1 MTKWRSICEE
11 CQKST
16 YKSGKGIPEW
26 APRRIPKKFGK
37 VSKRGLKDGKICVN
51 LMAGQ
56 ISGTPGSQF
65 REGHRL
71 FPNKKVRSDTMRNEN
86 SNRQSKYFYAAMYL
100 RLSREDSD
108 AGAVADSGSPGG
120 AGATFKAESNSI
132 GSQRELIR
140 SFIREQEDMEL
151 FDCYA
156 DDNYSG
162 SNFERPEFKRMISDI
177 EAGRVNCVIVK
188 DLSRFGRDYI
198 ETGRY
203 LDQVFPALGVRFIAL
218 TDRYDSFSAD
228 AGERNIVL
236 PVKNF
241 INDSYCRDI
250 STKVK
255 SQLAVKRRKGECL
268 AAFAVYGYRKS
279 AEDRNTL
286 LVDDYAAEIVR
297 RIFAWKIEGMA
308 VSAIAEKLNDLHIL
322 SPKEYKKSLGL
333 NYRGGF
339 TRGSCS
345 KWSSPSIR
353 RILTNEVYLGHLVQG
368 RTERVN
374 IKVKKRVEKPEEEW
388 VRVEDAH
395 EPIISADDFAIVQ
408 NLLKADGRVS
418 PKRKEISPFMGLLF
432 CGDCREQMVR
442 RVNCYK
448 GTEKVYYICSTK
460 NRGEGC
466 SRHSIEETVLKEL
479 AGTAIRR
486 YANDFLEQEK
496 LFAQAKERE
505 ANLQA
510 VISYN
515 KEIARLKKEQEKYY
529 SLTAGLYEDLRTG
542 VITKEEFGRLHGEF
556 QKKAENLAAAEGRQE
571 QLVKEMFKAGV
582 LSAGR
587 LAAFQ
592 DSLEL
597 KEIDRHTLASLV
609 KRIWVYEGK
618 RIEIEFYFTDQYQAM
633 KDWQA
638 GNEADADSD
647 DRMAYESAES
657 RTSPTRPGTE
667 RGA

>member
-1 MTKWRSICEE
+1 M
-11 CQKST
+11 
-16 YKSGKGIPEW
+16 
-26 APRRIPKKFGK
+26 
-37 VSKRGLKDGKICVN
+37 
-51 LMAGQ
+51 
-56 ISGTPGSQF
+56 
-65 REGHRL
+65 
-71 FPNKKVRSDTMRNEN
+71 
-86 SNRQSKYFYAAMYL
+86 
-100 RLSREDSD
+100 
-108 AGAVADSGSPGG
+108 
-120 AGATFKAESNSI
+120 
-132 GSQRELIR
+132 
-140 SFIREQEDMEL
+140 
-151 FDCYA
+151 
-156 DDNYSG
+156 
-162 SNFERPEFKRMISDI
+162 
-177 EAGRVNCVIVK
+177 
-188 DLSRFGRDYI
+188 
-198 ETGRY
+198 
-203 LDQVFPALGVRFIAL
+203 
-218 TDRYDSFSAD
+218 
-228 AGERNIVL
+228 
-236 PVKNF
+236 
-241 INDSYCRDI
+241 
-250 STKVK
+250 
-255 SQLAVKRRKGECL
+255 
-268 AAFAVYGYRKS
+268 
-279 AEDRNTL
+279 

-308 VSAIAEKLNDLHIL
+308 VYAIAEKLNDLHIL

-345 KWSSPSIR
+345 KWSSPTVR

-442 RVNCYK
+442 RVNRYK

-466 SRHSIEETVLKEL
+466 SRHSIEEAVLKEL

-515 KEIARLKKEQEKYY
+515 KEIARLKKEQEKYF

-571 QLVKEMFKAGV
+571 QLVKEMFKSGV

-587 LAAFQ
+587 LAAFK

-633 KDWQA
+633 KDFCREDGLDTYMGNGQI
-638 GNEADADSD
+638 GNEAYTNLDTHMTIDKVENQ
-647 DRMAYESAES
+647 MPSAI
-657 RTSPTRPGTE
+657 PGME

>member
-1 MTKWRSICEE
+1 MELL
-11 CQKST
+11 
-16 YKSGKGIPEW
+16 
-26 APRRIPKKFGK
+26 AP
-37 VSKRGLKDGKICVN
+37 S
-51 LMAGQ
+51 LMKAIGF
-56 ISGTPGSQF
+56 S
-65 REGHRL
+65 L
-71 FPNKKVRSDTMRNEN
+71 AKKVRSDTMKNEY
-86 SNRQSKYFYAAMYL
+86 SKKESRHFYAAMYL

-108 AGAVADSGSPGG
+108 VRTTADTGSAGSAE
-120 AGATFKAESNSI
+120 ATFRDESNSI

-140 SFIREQEDMEL
+140 SFIREQEDIEL

-177 EAGRVNCVIVK
+177 RAGRVNCVIVK

-203 LDQVFPALGVRFIAL
+203 LDQIFPALGVRFIAL

-255 SQLAVKRRKGECL
+255 SQLAIKRRKGECL

-279 AEDRNTL
+279 AEDRNRL
-286 LVDDYAAEIVR
+286 LVDDYAAGIVR

-308 VSAIAEKLNDLHIL
+308 VSAIAEKLNGLHIL

-339 TRGSCS
+339 TRGSDS
-345 KWSSPSIR
+345 RWSSPSVR

-374 IKVKKRVEKPEEEW
+374 YKVKKCVEKPKEEW
-388 VRVEDAH
+388 IRVENTH

-408 NLLKADGRVS
+408 NLLKADGRIS
-418 PKRKEISPFMGLLF
+418 PEKKEISPFMGLLF

-442 RVNCYK
+442 RVNRYK

-479 AGTAIRR
+479 TGTAIRR
-486 YANDFLEQEK
+486 YANDFLEQEQ

-515 KEIARLKKEQEKYY
+515 KEIARLKKEQDKYY
-529 SLTAGLYEDLRTG
+529 SLCAGLYEDLGTG
-542 VITKEEFGRLHGEF
+542 VITREEFERLHGEF
-556 QKKAENLAAAEGRQE
+556 QRKAKSLSASEEKQE
-571 QLVKEMFKAGV
+571 QLVREMFKSGV

-587 LAAFQ
+587 LASFK

-633 KDWQA
+633 KDFH
-638 GNEADADSD
+638 
-647 DRMAYESAES
+647 
-657 RTSPTRPGTE
+657 

>member
-1 MTKWRSICEE
+1 MELL
-11 CQKST
+11 
-16 YKSGKGIPEW
+16 
-26 APRRIPKKFGK
+26 AP
-37 VSKRGLKDGKICVN
+37 S
-51 LMAGQ
+51 LMKAIGF
-56 ISGTPGSQF
+56 S
-65 REGHRL
+65 L
-71 FPNKKVRSDTMRNEN
+71 AKKVRSDTMKNEY
-86 SNRQSKYFYAAMYL
+86 SKKESRHFYAAMYL

-108 AGAVADSGSPGG
+108 VGTTADTGSAGSAE
-120 AGATFKAESNSI
+120 ATFRAESNSI

-140 SFIREQEDMEL
+140 SFIREQEDIEL

-177 EAGRVNCVIVK
+177 RAGRVNCVIVK

-203 LDQVFPALGVRFIAL
+203 LDQIFPALGVRFIAL
-218 TDRYDSFSAD
+218 TDRYDSSSAD

-255 SQLAVKRRKGECL
+255 SQLAIKRRKGECL

-279 AEDRNTL
+279 AEDRNRL
-286 LVDDYAAEIVR
+286 LVDDYAAGIVR

-308 VSAIAEKLNDLHIL
+308 VSAIAEKLNGLHIL

-339 TRGSCS
+339 TRGSDS
-345 KWSSPSIR
+345 RWSSPSVR

-374 IKVKKRVEKPEEEW
+374 YKVKKCVEKPKEEW
-388 VRVEDAH
+388 IRVENTH

-408 NLLKADGRVS
+408 NLLKADGRIS
-418 PKRKEISPFMGLLF
+418 PEKKEISPFMGLLF

-442 RVNCYK
+442 RVNRYK

-479 AGTAIRR
+479 TGTAIRR
-486 YANDFLEQEK
+486 YANDFLEQEQ

-515 KEIARLKKEQEKYY
+515 KEIARLKKEQDKYY
-529 SLTAGLYEDLRTG
+529 SLCAGLYEDLGTG
-542 VITKEEFGRLHGEF
+542 VITREEFERLHGEF
-556 QKKAENLAAAEGRQE
+556 QRKAKSLSASEEKQE
-571 QLVKEMFKAGV
+571 QLVREMFKSGV

-587 LAAFQ
+587 LASFK

-633 KDWQA
+633 KDFH
-638 GNEADADSD
+638 
-647 DRMAYESAES
+647 
-657 RTSPTRPGTE
+657 